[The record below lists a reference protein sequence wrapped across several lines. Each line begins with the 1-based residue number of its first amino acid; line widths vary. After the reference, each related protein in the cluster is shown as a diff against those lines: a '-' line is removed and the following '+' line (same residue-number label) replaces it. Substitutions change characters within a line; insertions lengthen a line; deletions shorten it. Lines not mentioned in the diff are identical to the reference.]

1 MSFVSQQRIL
11 DFLGAVAGYKVISK
25 SLDIFQD
32 CQKDHKSTAKS
43 RQWGQETPPND
54 NHVFK
59 GRIGTIWVYSALN
72 IH

>member
-1 MSFVSQQRIL
+1 MSFVSQQRFL

-32 CQKDHKSTAKS
+32 CQKDHKSTTKS

-54 NHVFK
+54 NH
-59 GRIGTIWVYSALN
+59 
-72 IH
+72 